1 MNMDHVQ
8 SPIHYCSRWSSS
20 PEFKE
25 ANLLDTFFEP
35 KSVAIV
41 GASAS
46 PDKLGHVVLKN
57 AIDSGFKGK
66 VFPINPKAGTILG
79 LQAYSSVS
87 ACPETPDLA
96 VVVIPYTLVPEAIR

>member
-1 MNMDHVQ
+1 MIKARVP
-8 SPIHYCSRWSSS
+8 SPIHCYSRWSNSQES
-20 PEFKE
+20 KE
-25 ANLLDTFFEP
+25 AIVLDTFFEP

-57 AIDSGFKGK
+57 AVDSGFKGK
-66 VFPINPKAGTILG
+66 VFPINPKGGTILG
-79 LQAYSSVS
+79 LQAYPSVM

-96 VVVIPYTLVPEAIR
+96 VVVIP